1 MVFLTDNP
9 VLVRRHKPLPALVCG
24 QRSSPKIVPTE
35 KDLVEANIASFGNDV
50 GTVTNYITSM
60 YEVRS
65 RFEVGSPEYNML
77 QYRIKCGQQKQQDAI
92 DKAKGIVSKPME
104 KSWYDIHA
112 ASEIEDEDNRQLYMR
127 ICADKK
133 PYFMKYIYP
142 KLKKEYNKFV
152 TSANKKCYREFGKTF
167 EQMQDMKY
175 SELSD
180 GQKSALHYYEE
191 MMPVG
196 YGGCVMNKICR
207 MIEREFDGFLKKRP
221 GTVEFDYSIMKSG
234 EDYPKSV
241 CASIKKLI
249 KSYNSTV
256 KGYLIRTS
264 NEKTDADT
272 IRSDM
277 MIINEEFSK
286 DCHIACQNDR
296 MLCNVI
302 IDLCYSNS
310 CTKMMAWRMCAGTI
324 IDNLLKKNGYV
335 MTFPILSSDG
345 DIEYCGNRYTERI
358 VNMGDKDDK
367 LKRENLGGVNA

>member
-1 MVFLTDNP
+1 M
-9 VLVRRHKPLPALVCG
+9 
-24 QRSSPKIVPTE
+24 
-35 KDLVEANIASFGNDV
+35 VEANIASFGNDV

-112 ASEIEDEDNRQLYMR
+112 AYEIEDEDKKQLYMR

-180 GQKSALHYYEE
+180 GQKSALRYYEE

-207 MIEREFDGFLKKRP
+207 MIEREFDGFLKKHP
-221 GTVEFDYSIMKSG
+221 DTVEFDYSIMKSG

-241 CASIKKLI
+241 CTSIKKLI

-264 NEKTDADT
+264 NEKTDDDT

-296 MLCNVI
+296 MLCDVI

-335 MTFPILSSDG
+335 MTFPIASADG

-367 LKRENLGGVNA
+367 LKRENLGGVDA